1 MSQVE
6 EHRSLYDITGN
17 QFFIDL
23 VDAFY
28 DGLETD
34 PVLISLYPEGKET
47 TGARHRFAL
56 FLIQYWGGPTT
67 YMDERGHPRLRMRHN
82 PFAISALERDHWL
95 MHMATA
101 IEQTLPSVAEDDR
114 EHVTSELANYFVHAA
129 EAMRNR

>member
-1 MSQVE
+1 MSHVDEQ
-6 EHRSLYDITGN
+6 RSLYEIAGE

-23 VDAFY
+23 VDVFY
-28 DGLETD
+28 DELEND
-34 PVLISLYPEGKET
+34 SVLISLYPEGKET
-47 TGARHRFAL
+47 TAARHRLAL

-101 IEQTLPSVAEDDR
+101 IEHTLPSVQEGDR
-114 EHVTSELANYFVHAA
+114 EHVTAELANYFVNAA
-129 EAMRNR
+129 EAMRNC